1 MVGIDK
7 KILSARY
14 PISLQTRR
22 GRYCQCYIQRVESSL
37 YYDLS
42 FDKYHYL
49 DGALSRGSLG
59 LLIYSRRLKPLA
71 FVVMRNQTF
80 KGCSNAMMVSR
91 FVILPAFQHRGLST
105 SIIATIG
112 GMLKSRN
119 MRLFINTHIDSFGNA
134 LGNCGKFKSTSTD
147 RVKRSNTKD
156 GKCKNRQGGIAYRKE
171 YCGEAILCHNVLF
184 SPVSALRERR
194 SKSTVIN
201 EGSILIVDSIFTMLS
216 SFADVVITICD
227 GVFSYDLF
235 HRAKIPDRNEM
246 LRLQYG

>member
-1 MVGIDK
+1 MIGIDK

-22 GRYCQCYIQRVESSL
+22 GRDCQCYIQRVESSL
-37 YYDLS
+37 YYDLG

-71 FVVMRNQTF
+71 FVVLRNQTF

-91 FVILPAFQHRGLST
+91 FVIFPAFQHRGLST

-156 GKCKNRQGGIAYRKE
+156 AKCKNRQGGIAYRKE

-184 SPVSALRERR
+184 TAVNILRERR
-194 SKSTVIN
+194 SKAATTNEDSRLVIDN
-201 EGSILIVDSIFTMLS
+201 IFAMLS
-216 SFADVVITICD
+216 SFADIVIAICN
-227 GVFSYDLF
+227 GIFSYDLF
-235 HRAKIPDRNEM
+235 HRAKILDKNEAQW
-246 LRLQYG
+246 LQYG